1 MTKAQANN
9 PPNLKSF
16 LRGKWRIGLLLFVM
30 KSRIVLKLSF
40 FVDVDY
46 VTPLC
51 SQLTYEGLLDETFG
65 IKCGKNNSKPKPRT
79 ARLSFKLL
87 KNLVYIKKDKQSFAV
102 SHTGRCIWNVQI
114 LEL

>member
-1 MTKAQANN
+1 MTKAQAINT
-9 PPNLKSF
+9 PDLKSF
-16 LRGKWRIGLLLFVM
+16 FDRERRIRLLLFV
-30 KSRIVLKLSF
+30 SRIVLKLSF
-40 FVDVDY
+40 YVDVDY

-102 SHTGRCIWNVQI
+102 SHTGRFMWNVKI
-114 LEL
+114 LE